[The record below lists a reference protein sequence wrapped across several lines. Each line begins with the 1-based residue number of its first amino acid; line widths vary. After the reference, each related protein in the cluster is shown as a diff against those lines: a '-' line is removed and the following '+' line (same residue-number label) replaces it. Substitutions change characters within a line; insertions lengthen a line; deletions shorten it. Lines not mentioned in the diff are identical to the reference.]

1 MMMIQEVVLLTHI
14 VLLLHTIAEVLLVIA
29 AAVVTAINKYYNNLN
44 NIQNTNINGG
54 NTMLSNFGLG
64 SNMKAA
70 RTGDQIDAQ
79 VTAARGLLTQATMAA
94 NNFDAIEMQMQQVG
108 QMLGQTQDPAMQ
120 MLAMQFQM
128 LQQNIDSTQKQIQ
141 GSLNQLAPVLQEIDN
156 LTNKIQ
162 N

>member
-1 MMMIQEVVLLTHI
+1 
-14 VLLLHTIAEVLLVIA
+14 
-29 AAVVTAINKYYNNLN
+29 
-44 NIQNTNINGG
+44 
-54 NTMLSNFGLG
+54 MLSNFGLG

>member
-1 MMMIQEVVLLTHI
+1 MEEYNMLT
-14 VLLLHTIAEVLLVIA
+14 
-29 AAVVTAINKYYNNLN
+29 
-44 NIQNTNINGG
+44 G
-54 NTMLSNFGLG
+54 FGLG
-64 SNMKAA
+64 TGMKAA

-79 VTAARGLLTQATMAA
+79 VVAARGLLQQAISASNT
-94 NNFDAIEMQMQQVG
+94 FDNIEMQMQQIS
-108 QMLGQTQDPAMQ
+108 QMLGQVQDPSMQ

-141 GSLNQLAPVLQEIDN
+141 GSLTQLAPVLQEIDN

>member
-1 MMMIQEVVLLTHI
+1 MFNSL
-14 VLLLHTIAEVLLVIA
+14 
-29 AAVVTAINKYYNNLN
+29 
-44 NIQNTNINGG
+44 
-54 NTMLSNFGLG
+54 GLG
-64 SNMKAA
+64 TGMKAA

-79 VTAARGLLTQATMAA
+79 VTAARGLLNQAISAS
-94 NNFDAIEMQMQQVG
+94 NNFDNIEMQMQQVS
-108 QMLGQTQDPAMQ
+108 QMLGQVQDPSMQ

-141 GSLNQLAPVLQEIDN
+141 GSLTQLAPVLQEIDN

>member
-1 MMMIQEVVLLTHI
+1 M
-14 VLLLHTIAEVLLVIA
+14 IAEVLQVIA
-29 AAVVTAINKYYNNLN
+29 AAVTAIKTYNGLDVLQ
-44 NIQNTNINGG
+44 NININGG
-54 NTMLSNFGLG
+54 NNNMLANFGLG
-64 SNMKAA
+64 GSMKAA

-141 GSLNQLAPVLQEIDN
+141 GSLSQLAPVLQEIDN